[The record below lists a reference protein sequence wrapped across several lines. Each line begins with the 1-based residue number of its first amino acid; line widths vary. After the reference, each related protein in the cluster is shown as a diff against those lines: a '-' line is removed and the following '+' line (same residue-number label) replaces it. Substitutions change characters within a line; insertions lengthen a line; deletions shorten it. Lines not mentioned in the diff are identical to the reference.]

1 MTLSHRTDPP
11 RLAGLPASLQWV
23 VLLLISVA
31 IAAALEWVRM
41 PAALLVGPMLAGIIL
56 GVNGA
61 TIRPPEPCYI
71 AAQGIIGAMI
81 VAAIQPEMAGAL
93 LDQWPIILG
102 AVMSTLA
109 ASSLLGAMVGRWG
122 SLPGTTAVWGSAPGA
137 ASAMVLMADAFG
149 ADARLVAFMQYL
161 RVIFVSISAALI
173 ARIWVDTSGVAP
185 PPIEWFP
192 PLLLPDLATTLVV
205 ALAGAFLGRLSRIPG
220 GTLLGPLV
228 IGVPLHLGAGLD
240 LQLPEWLLAV
250 SYAFVGW
257 WIGLKFTRPILAHA
271 ARTLPQILAAI
282 LLLIAFCAAIGA
294 ALSVL
299 LDVDPLTAFL
309 ATSPGGM
316 DSVAIIAAASRNV
329 DISFVMTLQM
339 TRFLIVLLLGP
350 PVAKMIAS
358 RMMRRPP

>member
-1 MTLSHRTDPP
+1 M
-11 RLAGLPASLQWV
+11 
-23 VLLLISVA
+23 
-31 IAAALEWVRM
+31 
-41 PAALLVGPMLAGIIL
+41 
-56 GVNGA
+56 
-61 TIRPPEPCYI
+61 
-71 AAQGIIGAMI
+71 
-81 VAAIQPEMAGAL
+81 
-93 LDQWPIILG
+93 
-102 AVMSTLA
+102 
-109 ASSLLGAMVGRWG
+109 
-122 SLPGTTAVWGSAPGA
+122 
-137 ASAMVLMADAFG
+137 
-149 ADARLVAFMQYL
+149 
-161 RVIFVSISAALI
+161 
-173 ARIWVDTSGVAP
+173 SGVAS

-205 ALAGAFLGRLSRIPG
+205 ALAGAFLGKLSRIPG

-294 ALSVL
+294 ALSSL
-299 LDVDPLTAFL
+299 LGVDPLTAFL

-329 DISFVMTLQM
+329 DISFVMTFQM

-350 PVAKMIAS
+350 PVARMIAS
-358 RMMRRPP
+358 RMIRRPP